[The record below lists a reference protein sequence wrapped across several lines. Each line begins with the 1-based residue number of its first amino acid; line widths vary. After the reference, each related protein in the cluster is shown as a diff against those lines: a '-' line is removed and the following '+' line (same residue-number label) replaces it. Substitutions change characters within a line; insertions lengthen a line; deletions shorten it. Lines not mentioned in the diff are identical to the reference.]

1 MVKALHRA
9 GLELVL
15 ELFFDGKEAP
25 SYVLDVVRFWAQE
38 YHVDGVRLVGYAPVK
53 LLGEDPYLSR
63 LKLLAPGW
71 DGVEPGQ
78 VKHLAEYNDGFMMDM
93 RSFLK
98 GMRTSL
104 TVWYTTSGIIPSRW
118 ALSTTWPIPMVLP

>member
-1 MVKALHRA
+1 MRLSVPTAADPVREPEREFKDMVKALHRA

-53 LLGEDPYLSR
+53 LWAR
-63 LKLLAPGW
+63 I
-71 DGVEPGQ
+71 
-78 VKHLAEYNDGFMMDM
+78 
-93 RSFLK
+93 
-98 GMRTSL
+98 RTSA
-104 TVWYTTSGIIPSRW
+104 G
-118 ALSTTWPIPMVLP
+118 

>member
-1 MVKALHRA
+1 MVKALHKA

-53 LLGEDPYLSR
+53 LLGEDLPQQ
-63 LKLLAPGW
+63 AEAAGAGW

-93 RSFLK
+93 RSF
-98 GMRTSL
+98 
-104 TVWYTTSGIIPSRW
+104 
-118 ALSTTWPIPMVLP
+118 